1 MSMMSIEIAVK
12 ESVPFFI
19 NIFVLLMGVQTAIT
33 VALLWEIK
41 GVTKSDIWNISLT
54 GNIFCVLITLTQAA
68 LLYKLY
74 ISYASECMYLKASA
88 LLYIITHF
96 LVNVAL
102 ASLITPILR
111 GIKINILKPKYI
123 MFYISHVGVLYLVSL
138 VTYSLEFPK
147 ISNYL
152 PLYLFAGASLIVVIY
167 FAYYFF
173 ILSKS
178 YLKIGF
184 VAKPAFIAG
193 FGVLCFTCSILLA
206 ILYPFKHPSMLP
218 DVFFNIFLYLISCI
232 FSLMYYLRF
241 GVEYPSLLQ
250 PKWKAYMPFD
260 PVKMTAALTIAF
272 LAVSAYFTTMEH
284 GTPQFLSM
292 LRSAFLPLLV
302 LLAAIFTEVAIILTF
317 LKNFAAG
324 TALKYWHLLKSGLY
338 IHIAATL
345 YVFCLMFLLWN
356 GISAYERL
364 LFVIFAIVT
373 FAFYL
378 FYALDLKTLLSYQ
391 GIEPT
396 FSKLDIARYF
406 VCLYSAFLLIL
417 FSLNFTYG
425 RTSLYVNLESRPAI
439 LFFIL
444 FFMTSFGT
452 YLSMSHKGYE
462 EVLRKNIWSE
472 LSYVS
477 AFGAAA
483 VVYAIYSSVA
493 AVRSFPLRDLF
504 FVGYFLVLLIE
515 ILSTAILSRAYKWY
529 ERRAEAKDIV
539 ELLNRYALAFLRVDF
554 LKEIWEKIVDKYVPQ
569 DKQRYVR
576 FDASSRTFHIDL
588 DEKTRTTVAVA
599 MLLEMFRSPPP
610 RATTEEIPPERVK
623 AEMKRVLREKALMLP
638 EELMHELGEPSEY
651 YPLLYL
657 KTLWDLE
664 ERLRVFIPEF
674 HLDTFFERLANINP
688 AFREVSIREEY
699 DGSSYELPGGLR
711 FQRDDFLRYFKLFVR
726 AVEER
731 FPFRYSLLYDAVKKK
746 IKEELH
752 LYGFTLSELLDVV
765 LTGINGIDN
774 VLGGLVKNKSTLLL
788 AEDSKAKNRMLVA
801 FVAQGLKDGDGI
813 IFASSKR
820 ASEEVLDDL
829 EMSLNT
835 FIDGG
840 VIMIDLYRAAHTDE
854 PPSSLIEE
862 KHRLIVPLNKTLIQH
877 GIVKSVKAY
886 PKELHKRIVL
896 DIYDDLLK
904 YYNFNELFAIL
915 ERQLDG
921 FKRWNCTTFVTLSR
935 KSVSVAELE
944 KLERVFDNVF
954 VLRGRDVDA
963 KLFIEKLYGG
973 VPSGVREIPVV

>member
-1 MSMMSIEIAVK
+1 MIYLGSDVLGPITLFVTINVFILSLILTSILEAKRKTSSGLWNDLLLGTCFYIVKTGIIGIILTRLPDTYKLMLIILPYSTATTCVFFVHYLIIKPLLKEIKFMKPEYMSFYA
-12 ESVPFFI
+12 
-19 NIFVLLMGVQTAIT
+19 IFTAIYWIT
-33 VALLWEIK
+33 FVKLAPIVSSFTFTLKAAPVIYIFIALYLFIVLYVIRYFIALFDNYRRIGFLEKPALL
-41 GVTKSDIWNISLT
+41 
-54 GNIFCVLITLTQAA
+54 AA
-68 LLYKLY
+68 
-74 ISYASECMYLKASA
+74 
-88 LLYIITHF
+88 
-96 LVNVAL
+96 V
-102 ASLITPILR
+102 SLIPVIA
-111 GIKINILKPKYI
+111 Y
-123 MFYISHVGVLYLVSL
+123 SVSL
-138 VTYSLEFPK
+138 VIMCDIHSYYHLLSGW
-147 ISNYL
+147 IIC
-152 PLYLFAGASLIVVIY
+152 FAVTVVSY
-167 FAYYFF
+167 F
-173 ILSKS
+173 
-178 YLKIGF
+178 
-184 VAKPAFIAG
+184 
-193 FGVLCFTCSILLA
+193 
-206 ILYPFKHPSMLP
+206 
-218 DVFFNIFLYLISCI
+218 
-232 FSLMYYLRF
+232 RF
-241 GVEYPSLLQ
+241 AVEYPSLLQ

-260 PVKMTAALTIAF
+260 PVKMTAALTMAF
-272 LAVSAYFTTMEH
+272 LAVSAYFTVMEH

-364 LFVIFAIVT
+364 LFVIFAIAT

-406 VCLYSAFLLIL
+406 VCLYSAFFFIL

-444 FFMTSFGT
+444 FFMTSFGS

-623 AEMKRVLREKALMLP
+623 AETKSVLKEKVLVLP

-657 KTLWDLE
+657 KTLRDLE
-664 ERLRVFIPEF
+664 GRLRVFIPEF

-688 AFREVSIREEY
+688 AFREVSIREEEY
-699 DGSSYELPGGLR
+699 DGSSYELPEGLR

-752 LYGFTLSELLDVV
+752 LYDFTLSELLDVV

-862 KHRLIVPLNKTLIQH
+862 KHKLIVPLNKTLIQH

-921 FKRWNCTTFVTLSR
+921 FKRWNCTTFVTLSQR
-935 KSVSVAELE
+935 SVSVAELE